1 MLEHQNHRRLIF
13 GFLFSVLVAVVDVVA
28 FSPVSKSSAPSVI
41 NSLSDLTTK
50 RRRRRRNGDVNR
62 NGIRNIP
69 TTTTSSTSLN
79 SLLEVPP
86 YFFTFTF
93 PMLGILLT
101 ISKEFA
107 RRRLEESAW
116 EQRLEEAREKRLR
129 DDPSLTELDLRRKEA
144 GLEWSAYGKP
154 RRQEEEREKAMREEE
169 DDEGSYRSRSRRRV
183 KVMEKDEDYD
193 DDYDDDDDVKNK
205 KNVMSDNEI
214 NQFEM
219 EYGVEYDPYY
229 DDPYSEEDLPDEPF
243 NLDRKYGDRRYKN
256 GEIFYK
262 DKESGLFYRQGAKP
276 RNLSLWKQ

>member
-1 MLEHQNHRRLIF
+1 MLEHHNHRRLIF
-13 GFLFSVLVAVVDVVA
+13 GFLFSVLVAVVDVAA
-28 FSPVSKSSAPSVI
+28 FSPVSKSSAPSGI

-50 RRRRRRNGDVNR
+50 RRRRRNNNVNR
-62 NGIRNIP
+62 DGIRNAP
-69 TTTTSSTSLN
+69 TATTSSTTSLN

-129 DDPSLTELDLRRKEA
+129 DNPSLTELDLRRKEA

-154 RRQEEEREKAMREEE
+154 RRQEEEREKAMREE
-169 DDEGSYRSRSRRRV
+169 DDEGSYRSSSRRRV

-193 DDYDDDDDVKNK
+193 DDYDDDDVENR

-229 DDPYSEEDLPDEPF
+229 DDPYSEEELPDEPF

>member
-1 MLEHQNHRRLIF
+1 MLERHNHRRLIF
-13 GFLFSVLVAVVDVVA
+13 GFLFSVLVTVVDVDA
-28 FSPVSKSSAPSVI
+28 FSPVLKSSAPSVI

-50 RRRRRRNGDVNR
+50 RRRRNSDVNR
-62 NGIRNIP
+62 NSIRNSP
-69 TTTTSSTSLN
+69 TATTSSTSLN

-101 ISKEFA
+101 VSKEFA

-116 EQRLEEAREKRLR
+116 EQRLEEAREKRLL
-129 DDPSLTELDLRRKEA
+129 DDPTLTELDLRRKEA

-154 RRQEEEREKAMREEE
+154 RRQEEEREKAMREE
-169 DDEGSYRSRSRRRV
+169 DDEGSYRSSSRRRV

-193 DDYDDDDDVKNK
+193 DDYDDDVENR

-229 DDPYSEEDLPDEPF
+229 DDPYSEEELPDEPF

>member
-1 MLEHQNHRRLIF
+1 MLEHHNHRRLIF
-13 GFLFSVLVAVVDVVA
+13 GFLFSVLVTVVDVAA
-28 FSPVSKSSAPSVI
+28 FSPVLKSSAPSVI
-41 NSLSDLTTK
+41 NPLSDLTTK
-50 RRRRRRNGDVNR
+50 RRRRNNDVNR
-62 NGIRNIP
+62 NSIRNSP
-69 TTTTSSTSLN
+69 TATISSTSLN

-101 ISKEFA
+101 VSKEFA

-116 EQRLEEAREKRLR
+116 EQRLEEAREKRLL
-129 DDPSLTELDLRRKEA
+129 DDPTLTELDLRRKEA

-154 RRQEEEREKAMREEE
+154 RRQEEEREKAMREE
-169 DDEGSYRSRSRRRV
+169 DDEGSYRSSSRRRV

-193 DDYDDDDDVKNK
+193 DDYDDDVENR

-229 DDPYSEEDLPDEPF
+229 DDPYSEEELPDEPF